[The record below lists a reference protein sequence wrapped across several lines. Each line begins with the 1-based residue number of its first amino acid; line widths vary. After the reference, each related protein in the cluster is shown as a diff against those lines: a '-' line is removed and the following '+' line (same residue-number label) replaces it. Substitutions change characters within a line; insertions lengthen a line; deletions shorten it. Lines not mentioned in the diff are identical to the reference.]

1 MFAINF
7 NINILNV
14 NDFGDGK
21 WKNLNFIGTV
31 CRVIVPGA
39 YKRTFVFFFYRLKY
53 VYMHHINAIIALQSA
68 AYLSYRVQYRSTW
81 KCREIIHSPSL
92 KVCWDLWCT
101 FWVPSEINI
110 PHWNIQI
117 LTFSPYEHDFLVE
130 GRINVNILH
139 IVEFVF
145 LWAIRLS

>member
-1 MFAINF
+1 MFAIHF
-7 NINILNV
+7 NSNIFNA
-14 NDFGDGK
+14 NDFGDGE

-53 VYMHHINAIIALQSA
+53 VYKHHTNAIIALQSA
-68 AYLSYRVQYRSTW
+68 AYLSCRVQYRCTW
-81 KCREIIHSPSL
+81 KYREIIHLPSP

-101 FWVPSEINI
+101 FWAPSTLKHTNL
-110 PHWNIQI
+110 N
-117 LTFSPYEHDFLVE
+117 LTFSPYKHDFLVE

-145 LWAIRLS
+145 YEL